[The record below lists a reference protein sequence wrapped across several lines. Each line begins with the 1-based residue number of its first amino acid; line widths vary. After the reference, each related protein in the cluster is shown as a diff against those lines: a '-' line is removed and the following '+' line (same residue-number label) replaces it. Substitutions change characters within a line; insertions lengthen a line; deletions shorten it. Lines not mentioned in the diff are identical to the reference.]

1 MTPRIE
7 LPSSP
12 RRILI
17 IKPSALGDIVHTLPI
32 LKRLRQRWPEAHI
45 AWLVGSAFAN
55 LIDGHPLLNE
65 TLAFDRK
72 RYSRSWRNPA
82 ALVALMRFL
91 RGLSDRNDELV
102 IDLQGLLRSGWL
114 SGATEAP
121 VRVGFANARELAH
134 LFYTHHVPIESM
146 QQHAVD
152 RYLAIAEALGCG
164 RGPVEFEFHV
174 EPDDQRHVAAQ
185 VETLGA
191 YAVLLPG
198 TNWITKRWPVEH
210 FAALVRPLRER
221 FGLSCVV
228 AGGPDAVPLAAQIPG
243 AANLTGQTTLR
254 QLVALLRR
262 AALVIAN
269 DSGPMHIA
277 AALNRPLVTIFGPTN
292 PLRTGPYGR
301 DDSVV
306 RLDIPCSPCYSR
318 KCSHISCMKW
328 LNIEPVLETAG
339 KQMESKNEG

>member
-1 MTPRIE
+1 
-7 LPSSP
+7 
-12 RRILI
+12 
-17 IKPSALGDIVHTLPI
+17 
-32 LKRLRQRWPEAHI
+32 
-45 AWLVGSAFAN
+45 
-55 LIDGHPLLNE
+55 
-65 TLAFDRK
+65 
-72 RYSRSWRNPA
+72 
-82 ALVALMRFL
+82 
-91 RGLSDRNDELV
+91 
-102 IDLQGLLRSGWL
+102 
-114 SGATEAP
+114 
-121 VRVGFANARELAH
+121 
-134 LFYTHHVPIESM
+134 
-146 QQHAVD
+146 
-152 RYLAIAEALGCG
+152 
-164 RGPVEFEFHV
+164 
-174 EPDDQRHVAAQ
+174 
-185 VETLGA
+185 
-191 YAVLLPG
+191 
-198 TNWITKRWPVEH
+198 
-210 FAALVRPLRER
+210 
-221 FGLSCVV
+221 VV